1 MKRLYLIALSILLLA
16 LMTSCGRKYKKT
28 PIDNYIVQHTKQK
41 NFSVILDD
49 MDVEGTFFKTHKM
62 KFKVILEDEE
72 GTPTS
77 ADSDWQE
84 VSEDFF
90 FLNENNL
97 GMTLLLKKDGK
108 VDRNASPP
116 GYQYVNNA
124 KYGEWR
130 SNAGGHSFWAF
141 YGQYMF
147 MSHMFGM
154 MNRPVYQNGYNS
166 YRSGYAGKRSYYGK
180 TSGGKPAYGTNS
192 AATRKLRPN
201 FYQRKATKSGWISS
215 RGRSGLG
222 SRSSGRGK

>member
-90 FLNENNL
+90 FLN
-97 GMTLLLKKDGK
+97 
-108 VDRNASPP
+108 
-116 GYQYVNNA
+116 
-124 KYGEWR
+124 
-130 SNAGGHSFWAF
+130 
-141 YGQYMF
+141 
-147 MSHMFGM
+147 
-154 MNRPVYQNGYNS
+154 
-166 YRSGYAGKRSYYGK
+166 
-180 TSGGKPAYGTNS
+180 
-192 AATRKLRPN
+192 
-201 FYQRKATKSGWISS
+201 
-215 RGRSGLG
+215 GL
-222 SRSSGRGK
+222 